1 MLITYHTKQKI
12 SSYYTSLNGSHN
24 IQHQKSYIERR
35 SEQVSIDLERD
46 TEIHIIKYKQNH
58 FKTLQYQAGHF
69 PLNEE
74 VYIFPYTFLKIK
86 YKYGL
91 STTIELCIYL
101 KKANNKI
108 QICRQQKI

>member
-46 TEIHIIKYKQNH
+46 TEIYIYNKIKTQNH
-58 FKTLQYQAGHF
+58 FKTASIRI
-69 PLNEE
+69 
-74 VYIFPYTFLKIK
+74 YILFPYTFLKINY
-86 YKYGL
+86 YK
-91 STTIELCIYL
+91 
-101 KKANNKI
+101 
-108 QICRQQKI
+108 